1 MNVYLLEQLVND
13 RLAEARARAA
23 QRALNYPLEPARR
36 PVRVALGL
44 ALIRAGQW
52 IAGPAPR
59 RAGRTRRATA

>member
-1 MNVYLLEQLVND
+1 MNVYLLEQLVKD
-13 RLAEARARAA
+13 RLAEARVRAA
-23 QRALNYPLEPARR
+23 WHALHHPVPPARR

-59 RAGRTRRATA
+59 RAGRARRATA